1 MHEHKSSVPNRGH
14 CNFVF
19 KITDSH
25 RTGEFGFDDKCPSIY
40 HNSCVFGLAAM
51 RECPVYA
58 IPADNLTI
66 REEDA
71 PGLKK
76 QKRLAAIGSIQLK
89 NY

>member
-1 MHEHKSSVPNRGH
+1 
-14 CNFVF
+14 
-19 KITDSH
+19 
-25 RTGEFGFDDKCPSIY
+25 
-40 HNSCVFGLAAM
+40 M